1 MHVHKIAIY
10 RGRVSPKQLAIRKNQ
25 SFRDGRRKALEHQET
40 HEGEERQTS
49 GCKEGS
55 SKYRRASTDSSGAAT
70 TPSFS
75 KRDSSTITST
85 SSSVSPLQYERER
98 PQLSADPSES
108 ESIVEGLDVSSDE
121 YESEDDSFDDERAQ
135 DVFDQFILSLPVDHR
150 RMLAVLLAESFRTRQ
165 GMGVL
170 DASREVGSIIGYSE
184 KTVRKLRKEFYE
196 NEGSSRRERT
206 ESTNE

>member
-1 MHVHKIAIY
+1 M
-10 RGRVSPKQLAIRKNQ
+10 
-25 SFRDGRRKALEHQET
+25 
-40 HEGEERQTS
+40 
-49 GCKEGS
+49 
-55 SKYRRASTDSSGAAT
+55 
-70 TPSFS
+70 
-75 KRDSSTITST
+75 
-85 SSSVSPLQYERER
+85 
-98 PQLSADPSES
+98 
-108 ESIVEGLDVSSDE
+108 SSDE